1 MNKMLKYSLILL
13 ILVVGVSFII
23 AIDFDKDIIYLS
35 KDFSGEGELWSIDI
49 NFDGSLEVMED
60 DGHQLN
66 SNSQMSK
73 NVFLHYKGD
82 NKDLT
87 AITRVGVEF
96 TFLGMATSS
105 PDGLTS
111 NSLSLKGG
119 GTGAGLST
127 IKRIDSF
134 EVTINCEDDRYHEES
149 FVVYAE
155 E

>member
-23 AIDFDKDIIYLS
+23 AIDFDKDVIYLS
-35 KDFSGEGELWSIDI
+35 KDFSGEGESWSIEI
-49 NFDGSLEVMED
+49 TFDGSLEFMEND
-60 DGHQLN
+60 SHQLS

-73 NVFLHYKGD
+73 NVLIHYKGD

-87 AITRVGVEF
+87 AITRVGVESNF
-96 TFLGMATSS
+96 FGMSTSS
-105 PDGLTS
+105 PDGLTPS
-111 NSLSLKGG
+111 NLNLKGG

-134 EVTINCEDDRYHEES
+134 EVTIYWEDDRYHEES
-149 FVVYAE
+149 FIVYAE